1 MPPEDHRT
9 QYLAIFLIVFAA
21 ACIFL
26 GSRLGFR
33 DLVNFAQVFGGGG
46 VGILTGQKM
55 QQLTDKNTGSITVNP
70 TTASNPQVP
79 EVK

>member
-9 QYLAIFLIVFAA
+9 QILAVGLIVFAA
-21 ACIFL
+21 ICIFV
-26 GSRLGFR
+26 GSKWGFR

-46 VGILTGQKM
+46 VGILTGQKL

-70 TTASNPQVP
+70 
-79 EVK
+79 EGK